1 MKDKRGAP
9 TQRFSVGDRVLSF
22 VRYNVHQLCCFK
34 ALGKAVKGVSVLYAC
49 REINTRLDCRLFL
62 IYNFVKERRKLSALS
77 AYMANIRGLGMK
89 SPKQSRC

>member
-22 VRYNVHQLCCFK
+22 ARYNVFKLCNFN
-34 ALGKAVKGVSVLYAC
+34 ALGKAVKGISVLYAL
-49 REINTRLDCRLFL
+49 REINTRLDCRFL
-62 IYNFVKERRKLSALS
+62 IHNLAKERRILSALS

-89 SPKQSRC
+89 SPKRSRC

>member
-22 VRYNVHQLCCFK
+22 VRYNVHQLYCFK
-34 ALGKAVKGVSVLYAC
+34 VLDKAVKGISVLYAY
-49 REINTRLDCRLFL
+49 REINTRLDCRVCFF
-62 IYNFVKERRKLSALS
+62 YNLAKERRRLSALS

>member
-1 MKDKRGAP
+1 MKDKRDAP

-22 VRYNVHQLCCFK
+22 AQYNVFQLCNFN
-34 ALGKAVKGVSVLYAC
+34 ALGKAVKGISVLYAL

-62 IYNFVKERRKLSALS
+62 IHNLAKERRTLSALS

-89 SPKQSRC
+89 SPKRSRC

>member
-1 MKDKRGAP
+1 MKDKRGSP

-22 VRYNVHQLCCFK
+22 VRDNVYQLCCFK
-34 ALGKAVKGVSVLYAC
+34 ALGKAVKGVSVLYAF

-62 IYNFVKERRKLSALS
+62 IYNFSKERRRHSALS
-77 AYMANIRGLGMK
+77 AHMANIRGLGIK

>member
-49 REINTRLDCRLFL
+49 REINTRLDCRACFVIILQKSAEDFL
-62 IYNFVKERRKLSALS
+62 HSLPIWRIFGVW
-77 AYMANIRGLGMK
+77 G
-89 SPKQSRC
+89 

>member
-22 VRYNVHQLCCFK
+22 VRYNVHQLYCFK

-49 REINTRLDCRLFL
+49 REINTRLDCRGF
-62 IYNFVKERRKLSALS
+62 IVDNFSKERRRYSALS
-77 AYMANIRGLGMK
+77 AHMANIRGLGMK

>member
-49 REINTRLDCRLFL
+49 REINTRLDCRACFVIILQKSAEDFL
-62 IYNFVKERRKLSALS
+62 HSLPIWR
-77 AYMANIRGLGMK
+77 ILGVWG
-89 SPKQSRC
+89 